1 MSIIITRRE
10 FFVSESQ
17 ILEASQNGSLKT
29 ELYNLGSFLHTDYV
43 FFQNIFESWN
53 PSSKVLLRKLLV
65 YFESE
70 NGEFPAFS
78 FMLIKKKLFES
89 PPEKGT
95 EPNYSNFNFDKII
108 TGINL
113 ISFEPLVYKWM
124 KKEFEIN
131 LVVQKEGEEIDL
143 FGFGVVINNDKTFE
157 GGAKL
162 KFVLQGERVL

>member
-17 ILEASQNGSLKT
+17 ILVASQNGALKT
-29 ELYNLGSFLHTDYV
+29 ELYNLGDFVHTDYI
-43 FFQNIFESWN
+43 FFQNVFESWN
-53 PSSKVLLRKLLV
+53 PISKVILKKLIV
-65 YFESE
+65 YFESL
-70 NGEFPAFS
+70 NGEFPGFT
-78 FMLIKKKLFES
+78 FTIIKKKLFER

-108 TGINL
+108 TGVNL
-113 ISFEPLVYKWM
+113 ISFEPLMYKWW

-131 LVVQKEGEEIDL
+131 IMVQKEGEEIDL
-143 FGFGVVINNDKTFE
+143 FGFGVIINNDKAFE
-157 GGAKL
+157 EDAKL